1 MQPWWSEETLSETL
15 IFVIIFQVSRNKV
28 IRLNQEV
35 ESQVQEAQDL
45 LSDALDIAED
55 IGNGAAVSDVST
67 SLNSV

>member
-1 MQPWWSEETLSETL
+1 MQVWWAEETLSEIL

-45 LSDALDIAED
+45 LSDALNIAED
-55 IGNGAAVSDVST
+55 IGHGAAVSDVST